1 MNINA
6 YACILYYEQGIEKKM
21 MIINMLK
28 YCLYCKQGIFYS
40 QFIFPQIVFKMVFTL
55 YRYICNVY
63 KDEFKISEIF

>member
-28 YCLYCKQGIFYS
+28 YCLYCRQGIFYS
-40 QFIFPQIVFKMVFTL
+40 QFIFPQIVFSVTGHTSIQNGV
-55 YRYICNVY
+55 YIISVY
-63 KDEFKISEIF
+63 M

>member
-40 QFIFPQIVFKMVFTL
+40 QFIFPQNVFSVTGHTSIRNGVYIILVYM
-55 YRYICNVY
+55 YR
-63 KDEFKISEIF
+63 